1 MRRLAEFIALTI
13 TLVRYSELI
22 ALILV
27 VAAVA
32 CLAVAL
38 DYALFGW
45 LSPEVSES
53 VARQLG
59 IANCVLDV
67 PVAEIGLQRAGVV
80 AIIGQLEAAGVPQH
94 VRMDRKGHLC
104 GLAEPCYEVM
114 EAERASWARR
124 GSEMNT

>member
-38 DYALFGW
+38 DYALFG
-45 LSPEVSES
+45 
-53 VARQLG
+53 
-59 IANCVLDV
+59 
-67 PVAEIGLQRAGVV
+67 
-80 AIIGQLEAAGVPQH
+80 
-94 VRMDRKGHLC
+94 
-104 GLAEPCYEVM
+104 
-114 EAERASWARR
+114 
-124 GSEMNT
+124 